1 MANTQNPQRLYA
13 GLSNEMRQSDLHGDM
28 QSTTEMSVPSPEK
41 TMVSCNRKNGP
52 KVLREPLLSAMAGS
66 ASGYMLEHLENPVV
80 LDKSKKPTGADNQQ
94 ERLSADWVV
103 GFVDGEGCFFVGI
116 NRQPSMKLGWQVLPE
131 FRVVQHQ
138 KDVAILEQLQ
148 RFFGFGLVT
157 TNHGDRKELR
167 VRGADQLNKIV
178 VFFKAHPLK
187 TVKRSSFEC
196 FAEVIAIM
204 NRGEHLTEEGL
215 QRIKALASRMNRG
228 TQNPQR
234 PYARSPVE
242 CTGG

>member
-1 MANTQNPQRLYA
+1 M
-13 GLSNEMRQSDLHGDM
+13 
-28 QSTTEMSVPSPEK
+28 
-41 TMVSCNRKNGP
+41 NGP
-52 KVLREPLLSAMAGS
+52 KVHREPLLSAMAGS

-80 LDKSKKPTGADNQQ
+80 LDKSENPSGADNQQ

-131 FRVVQHQ
+131 FRVVQHE
-138 KDVAILEQLQ
+138 KDITILEQLQ
-148 RFFGFGLVT
+148 RFFGFGQVT

-167 VRGADQLNKIV
+167 IRGIEQLNKV
-178 VFFKAHPLK
+178 VDFFKAHSLR
-187 TVKRSSFEC
+187 TVKRSSFES

-215 QRIKALASRMNRG
+215 QRIKTLAGRMNRG

>member
-1 MANTQNPQRLYA
+1 
-13 GLSNEMRQSDLHGDM
+13 MRQSDLHGDM
-28 QSTTEMSVPSPEK
+28 QSTTEMSVPSPEE
-41 TMVSCNRKNGP
+41 TMVSSNNKNGP
-52 KVLREPLLSAMAGS
+52 KVHREPLLSAMTGS

-80 LDKSKKPTGADNQQ
+80 LDSSQNPSGADNQQ

-131 FRVVQHQ
+131 FRVVQHE
-138 KDVAILEQLQ
+138 KDVAILEQLR
-148 RFFGFGLVT
+148 RFFGFGLIT

-167 VRGADQLNKIV
+167 IRGAEQLNKV
-178 VFFKAHPLK
+178 VEFFRAHPLQ
-187 TVKRSSFEC
+187 TVKRSSFES
-196 FAEVIAIM
+196 FAEVITIM
-204 NRGEHLTEEGL
+204 NHGDHLTEEGL
-215 QRIKALASRMNRG
+215 QRIKDLAGRMNRG
-228 TQNPQR
+228 TKNPQR

>member
-1 MANTQNPQRLYA
+1 M
-13 GLSNEMRQSDLHGDM
+13 
-28 QSTTEMSVPSPEK
+28 
-41 TMVSCNRKNGP
+41 NGP
-52 KVLREPLLSAMAGS
+52 KVHREPLLPAMAGS

-80 LDKSKKPTGADNQQ
+80 LDTSQNPSGADNQQ

-131 FRVVQHQ
+131 FRVVQHE
-138 KDVAILEQLQ
+138 KDITILEQLQ
-148 RFFGFGLVT
+148 RFFGFGQVT

-167 VRGADQLNKIV
+167 IRGIEQLNKV
-178 VFFKAHPLK
+178 VEFFKAHPLR
-187 TVKRSSFEC
+187 TVKRSSFES

-204 NRGEHLTEEGL
+204 NRGEHLTEDGL
-215 QRIKALASRMNRG
+215 QRIKDLAGRMNRG

-242 CTGG
+242 CAGG